1 MLAAIA
7 AAAIASGAVAAL
19 PDVGAAA
26 GALVDAVVTAIAT
39 ATAFGVVAG
48 VLPCCAA
55 VAGSAVVAPAFLS
68 EAGLSDDLVSS
79 DFEPLELER
88 DCGAAA
94 LALASA
100 LALALEACWAAAFG
114 AAELVPVEGAA
125 DAVLRDAEL
134 SGAACA
140 SLPDGCGAG
149 GGCCTAGV
157 GCCGA
162 GAGSLAAAAWM
173 LLSTSAPKLSLA
185 CCDGSG
191 QAGLGAAVWNETL
204 FAVSDVTL
212 YTGRG
217 LSQ

>member
-1 MLAAIA
+1 VLAAIA

-26 GALVDAVVTAIAT
+26 AALVDAVVTAIAT

-55 VAGSAVVAPAFLS
+55 AAGSAAVAPAFLS

-88 DCGAAA
+88 DRGAA
-94 LALASA
+94 A
-100 LALALEACWAAAFG
+100 LALALEACCWAAAFG
-114 AAELVPVEGAA
+114 SAELVPVEGSA

-140 SLPDGCGAG
+140 SLPDGCGGG
-149 GGCCTAGV
+149 GGCCGGSC
-157 GCCGA
+157 GCGH
-162 GAGSLAAAAWM
+162 
-173 LLSTSAPKLSLA
+173 
-185 CCDGSG
+185 
-191 QAGLGAAVWNETL
+191 
-204 FAVSDVTL
+204 
-212 YTGRG
+212 
-217 LSQ
+217 